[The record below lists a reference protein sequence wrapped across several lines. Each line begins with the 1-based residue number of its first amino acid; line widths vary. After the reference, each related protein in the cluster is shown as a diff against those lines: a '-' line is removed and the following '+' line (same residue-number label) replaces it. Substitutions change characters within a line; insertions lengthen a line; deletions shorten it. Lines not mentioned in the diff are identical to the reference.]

1 MFTALISTILGSFSG
16 VFFKKS
22 MIFNI
27 KPFANSLAS
36 LPIAFIFCL
45 YFIINDFTLNSEAL
59 ISSGVIILIVLLDII
74 KDPINQKIYSEEKI
88 SVLIPYQN
96 LNKIFVIVSSF
107 FIFQDVSLISFF
119 ITLFT
124 VLIIILASFD
134 FKHKKLPRNF
144 WKILFVETVLSVT
157 ILLGGW
163 VVLNYGEINYFVIY
177 TIIWAVLYLFF
188 ATKTGQIHDLK
199 KAEKKY
205 WFTRSI
211 ASFGWVSW
219 FLSLVVIKHLWISLS
234 ILLGFIGIWVTLFI
248 SYIFLWDNPSRKNII
263 LTIIVS
269 LLIWT
274 WYYFK

>member
-16 VFFKKS
+16 VFLKKS

-45 YFIINDFTLNSEAL
+45 YFIINGFTLNSEAL

-144 WKILFVETVLSVT
+144 WKILFVETVLS
-157 ILLGGW
+157 
-163 VVLNYGEINYFVIY
+163 
-177 TIIWAVLYLFF
+177 
-188 ATKTGQIHDLK
+188 
-199 KAEKKY
+199 
-205 WFTRSI
+205 I
-211 ASFGWVSW
+211 A
-219 FLSLVVIKHLWISLS
+219 
-234 ILLGFIGIWVTLFI
+234 
-248 SYIFLWDNPSRKNII
+248 IFCL
-263 LTIIVS
+263 
-269 LLIWT
+269 
-274 WYYFK
+274 